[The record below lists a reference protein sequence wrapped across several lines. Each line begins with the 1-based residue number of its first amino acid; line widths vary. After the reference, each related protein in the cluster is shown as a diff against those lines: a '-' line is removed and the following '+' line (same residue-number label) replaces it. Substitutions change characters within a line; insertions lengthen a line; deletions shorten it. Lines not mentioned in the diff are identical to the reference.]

1 MALDFVVIGIG
12 VIHYLIGNYI
22 NKENAKILLAGY
34 NTMSKVERE
43 KFDIDEYLEFF
54 KPFFKKLGIY
64 SVIIYFVFS
73 LLLDETT
80 TLLVWTITVTI
91 PVIYLAIYSNSNS
104 IDKYNFQS
112 EKVQNDISVKFLIDF
127 YDQIE
132 GIDFQS
138 DFGKE
143 YAFEEIVIA
152 DLFTWKSN
160 QLYFN
165 IVLGGK

>member
-12 VIHYLIGNYI
+12 VINYLIGNYI

-91 PVIYLAIYSNSNS
+91 PVIYLAIYGNSNRF
-104 IDKYNFQS
+104 K
-112 EKVQNDISVKFLIDF
+112 KK
-127 YDQIE
+127 
-132 GIDFQS
+132 
-138 DFGKE
+138 
-143 YAFEEIVIA
+143 
-152 DLFTWKSN
+152 
-160 QLYFN
+160 
-165 IVLGGK
+165 

>member
-54 KPFFKKLGIY
+54 KPFFKKMGIY

-91 PVIYLAIYSNSNS
+91 PVIYLAIYSNSNRF
-104 IDKYNFQS
+104 K
-112 EKVQNDISVKFLIDF
+112 KK
-127 YDQIE
+127 
-132 GIDFQS
+132 
-138 DFGKE
+138 
-143 YAFEEIVIA
+143 
-152 DLFTWKSN
+152 
-160 QLYFN
+160 
-165 IVLGGK
+165 

>member
-1 MALDFVVIGIG
+1 MIALDFMVIGIG

-43 KFDIDEYLEFF
+43 KFDIDEYLKFF

-80 TLLVWTITVTI
+80 TLWVWTITVTI
-91 PVIYLAIYSNSNS
+91 PVIYLAIYGNS
-104 IDKYNFQS
+104 KRF
-112 EKVQNDISVKFLIDF
+112 KK
-127 YDQIE
+127 
-132 GIDFQS
+132 
-138 DFGKE
+138 K
-143 YAFEEIVIA
+143 
-152 DLFTWKSN
+152 
-160 QLYFN
+160 
-165 IVLGGK
+165 

>member
-91 PVIYLAIYSNSNS
+91 PIIYLAIYGNSNRF
-104 IDKYNFQS
+104 K
-112 EKVQNDISVKFLIDF
+112 KK
-127 YDQIE
+127 
-132 GIDFQS
+132 
-138 DFGKE
+138 
-143 YAFEEIVIA
+143 
-152 DLFTWKSN
+152 
-160 QLYFN
+160 
-165 IVLGGK
+165 